1 VAVDTAGNSRGR
13 ATSGKRSGL
22 ARSDARK
29 SDTSTKFPPAQRP
42 GTNSSNPKSLTHSA
56 VQELI
61 GASFQALDLLNIG
74 LIVCNASG
82 RMLFTN
88 QTSERILLSQDGLE
102 IDATGVVRATNSS
115 GPALP
120 DVIAQIASSAEGAET
135 TRDVAIALARRSGR
149 RALTLLLRSIE
160 TAEPR
165 TGDPNQAA
173 VLIIVTDADVP
184 VPTREIELRRLY
196 GLTSTESRLAKLL
209 MEGKDLDDCCGEMG
223 ITRATVR
230 MHRRNL
236 FSKTGV
242 RRQTQLITLLFKSI
256 GLGPRPKE

>member
-1 VAVDTAGNSRGR
+1 MAVDAAGNSRGR
-13 ATSGKRSGL
+13 TTSRKRSGDAGSEL
-22 ARSDARK
+22 RMFESEAIAKGANRSGI
-29 SDTSTKFPPAQRP
+29 SPI
-42 GTNSSNPKSLTHSA
+42 SSLNNSA

-82 RMLFTN
+82 QMLFAN
-88 QTSERILLSQDGLE
+88 QTAELILQAQDGLE
-102 IDATGVVRATNSS
+102 IAKDGFLRATKSS
-115 GPALP
+115 GPPLQ
-120 DVIAQIASSAEGAET
+120 DVIQKVASVVPGTNS
-135 TRDVAIALARRSGR
+135 TRDVAVAVGRSSGR
-149 RALTLLLRSIE
+149 RALTLLIRSIE
-160 TAEPR
+160 TAVPR
-165 TGDPNQAA
+165 TGNTNQAA

-184 VPTREIELRRLY
+184 VPTREAELRRLY

>member
-1 VAVDTAGNSRGR
+1 MAVDAAGSSRGR
-13 ATSGKRSGL
+13 ATSRKRSG
-22 ARSDARK
+22 AAGSG
-29 SDTSTKFPPAQRP
+29 RP
-42 GTNSSNPKSLTHSA
+42 TFESETIPSPVNRTGISPISSLNHAA

-82 RMLFTN
+82 QMLFAN
-88 QTSERILLSQDGLE
+88 QTAELILQSQDGLE
-102 IDATGVVRATNSS
+102 IANGGILRATKTS
-115 GPALP
+115 GPPLQ
-120 DVIAQIASSAEGAET
+120 DVIHQVATSDVGTNA
-135 TRDVAIALARRSGR
+135 TRDLAVAVGRSSGR
-149 RALTLLLRSIE
+149 RALTLLLRAVE

-165 TGDPNQAA
+165 TGDANQAA

-184 VPTREIELRRLY
+184 VPTREAELRRLY

>member
-1 VAVDTAGNSRGR
+1 VAVDAAGDSRDRATSRKKSGIGGSQKRTFESEGTTAGNR
-13 ATSGKRSGL
+13 AGIS
-22 ARSDARK
+22 
-29 SDTSTKFPPAQRP
+29 PI
-42 GTNSSNPKSLTHSA
+42 SSLNHSA

-82 RMLFTN
+82 QMLFAN
-88 QTSERILLSQDGLE
+88 QTAETILQSKDGLKISSDGILCATKDAGSPLRE
-102 IDATGVVRATNSS
+102 IIQEVANTISGTN
-115 GPALP
+115 G
-120 DVIAQIASSAEGAET
+120 
-135 TRDVAIALARRSGR
+135 TRDVAVAVGRGPGR
-149 RALTLLLRSIE
+149 RALTLLIRLID
-160 TAEPR
+160 TAVPL
-165 TGDPNQAA
+165 TGDANQAA

-184 VPTREIELRRLY
+184 VPTRESDLRRLY

-256 GLGPRPKE
+256 GLGPRSRE

>member
-1 VAVDTAGNSRGR
+1 VAIDAADNSRGR
-13 ATSGKRSGL
+13 VTSRKKSAVAGSGV
-22 ARSDARK
+22 AK
-29 SDTSTKFPPAQRP
+29 SAFQSIHPRGERT
-42 GTNSSNPKSLTHSA
+42 TNSSVSHLSNTA

-74 LIVCNASG
+74 LIVCDASG
-82 RMLFTN
+82 RMLFAN
-88 QTSERILLSQDGLE
+88 QTAETILESRDGLE
-102 IDATGVVRATNSS
+102 IATNGFLRATRTSGPSLNQVIEEVASSS
-115 GPALP
+115 GGM
-120 DVIAQIASSAEGAET
+120 AS
-135 TRDVAIALARRSGR
+135 RDVALVLGRSSGKR
-149 RALTLLLRSIE
+149 GLTLLIRSIE
-160 TAEPR
+160 SGSPKA
-165 TGDPNQAA
+165 GDPNQAA
-173 VLIIVTDADVP
+173 VLIIVTDADLP
-184 VPTREIELRRLY
+184 VHTRETELRRLY

-256 GLGPRPKE
+256 GLGPRGRL